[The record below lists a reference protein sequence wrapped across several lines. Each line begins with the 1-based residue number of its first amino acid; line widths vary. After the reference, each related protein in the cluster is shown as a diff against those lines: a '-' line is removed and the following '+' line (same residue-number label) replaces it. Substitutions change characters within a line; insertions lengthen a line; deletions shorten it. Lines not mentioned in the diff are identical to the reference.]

1 MASVGNN
8 WNPLILSLCTIA
20 VVFGFPV
27 LGQATPV
34 QEDSTPQGK
43 PLHHLI
49 EQLADEDFATRQAA
63 ESRLLDQGI
72 TVLPQLKIQRQATD
86 QELRLRIHRIIEMIR
101 LREMDDAVVAFL
113 KGQAS
118 LPGWDTYSA
127 GTGDDDLQREAFVKL
142 YRQRK
147 ATLDRHQNDED
158 QIGLLKEL
166 LEEFSDREVRR
177 PAFDDSLLTCLSMQ
191 LSKTLPKVDAQAE
204 LPLIRSTLT
213 KYFTQAA
220 FGEMVSDSNRLKNL
234 HREAVIQWIQ
244 LPDPEISEMVLRVT
258 LAQTLKIPE
267 GLAVALEYLKR
278 PEAGQSR
285 SIDYALKLVAHYGD
299 ESHIP
304 LLETHLDNTLVL
316 YNSRFVE
323 ENEGRTSV
331 YKAQAKDQALATIL
345 HLAGLKYRDFG
356 LNLRKESFQGQP
368 LPSRHSG
375 FLNSE
380 NREAA
385 HKKWRDFRR
394 TANSKNPH

>member
-27 LGQATPV
+27 LGPATPV

-43 PLHHLI
+43 PLQLVI
-49 EQLADEDFATRQAA
+49 EQLADEDFATRQEA

-72 TVLPQLKIQRQATD
+72 TVLPQLEIQRQATD

-101 LREMDDAVVAFL
+101 LREMDDAVVEFL

-158 QIGLLKEL
+158 QLGLLKEL

-177 PAFDDSLLTCLSMQ
+177 PAFDDNLLTCLSMQ
-191 LSKTLPKVDAQAE
+191 LSKTLPSVDTQTE

-234 HREAVIQWIQ
+234 HREAVIRWIQ
-244 LPDPEISEMVLRVT
+244 LPDPEISEMILRVT
-258 LAQTLKIPE
+258 LAQTLRIPE
-267 GLAVALEYLKR
+267 GLTVALEYLKQ

-285 SIDYALKLVAHYGD
+285 SIDYALKLVARYGD

-323 ENEGRTSV
+323 ENEGQTSV
-331 YKAQAKDQALATIL
+331 YKAQAKDQALATII

-375 FLNSE
+375 FLNPE
-380 NREAA
+380 TREAA

-394 TANSKNPH
+394 TASSKNPN